1 LDKEHIF
8 EKLNKSFDLNIEIRR
23 IEALFC
29 TKLYYEQFGSY
40 RRIWYF
46 PEQLVDEY
54 CIFSWE
60 HRKNCITCRDM
71 RETLGIPHF
80 DYVDCYTQDEVL
92 TYLEYV
98 ANILFLCEIW
108 RKSHSDLKVTDEYDM
123 LIQNLNVVLDT
134 LNLEIKCFE
143 ESRQVFIKEK
153 NNAINIVLD
162 SVDDNIAIDI
172 VKYNHHM
179 LKGKLEEKRK
189 ILAFLATEFEGMRKQ
204 LKSMKC
210 NIEDDAG
217 YLLNTFI
224 RHNNN
229 SKMYIQSLLNDEL
242 ERWYDKTYELVMIC
256 FLQNK
261 YLQDKKDIKSL
272 KQRMSENTK
281 N

>member
-1 LDKEHIF
+1 
-8 EKLNKSFDLNIEIRR
+8 
-23 IEALFC
+23 
-29 TKLYYEQFGSY
+29 
-40 RRIWYF
+40 
-46 PEQLVDEY
+46 
-54 CIFSWE
+54 
-60 HRKNCITCRDM
+60 
-71 RETLGIPHF
+71 
-80 DYVDCYTQDEVL
+80 
-92 TYLEYV
+92 
-98 ANILFLCEIW
+98 
-108 RKSHSDLKVTDEYDM
+108 
-123 LIQNLNVVLDT
+123 
-134 LNLEIKCFE
+134 
-143 ESRQVFIKEK
+143 
-153 NNAINIVLD
+153 
-162 SVDDNIAIDI
+162 
-172 VKYNHHM
+172 M

-229 SKMYIQSLLNDEL
+229 SKMYIQSLSNDEL